1 MAITSIKT
9 GSSFT
14 NLKKY
19 NDFLAGNTAYIPPS
33 FESIA
38 TFSPT
43 SGSSVTF
50 SSIPGTYNSL
60 QVRISGFGTAA
71 ARSGIELTYNSDTTG
86 SYIVHHL
93 YGNGTTVTASG
104 STAQQAVNLSPTGE
118 GIRTLYPWTAIV
130 DIIDYASTTKYKT
143 TRSLTGSD
151 ANGTGMIAL
160 NSCLWIKTAAISS
173 IKVGIVAAGDTFA
186 SGTTIALYGI
196 KG

>member
-14 NLKKY
+14 NLQKY
-19 NDFLAGNTAYIPPS
+19 DTFLGPNAAYIPPS

-50 SSIPGTYNSL
+50 SSIPGTYKSL
-60 QVRISGFGTAA
+60 QVRISGLSTAA
-71 ARSGIELTYNSDTTG
+71 SASGMELVYNNDTTG
-86 SYIVHHL
+86 SYAVHYL

-104 STAQQAVNLSPTGE
+104 SISQQAVNLSPTGE
-118 GIRTLYPWTAIV
+118 GVRSTYPWVTIV

-143 TRSLTGSD
+143 TRSISGRDNNGS
-151 ANGTGMIAL
+151 GIISM